1 MDGFA
6 EFLDAAVIQ
15 AFDIL
20 LSTVGNI
27 SDNYYII
34 DIVL

>member
-20 LSTVGNI
+20 LSTVENI
-27 SDNYYII
+27 SDNN
-34 DIVL
+34 